1 MKLQFLNGTDVCNKN
16 FMDLS
21 NYLSTKIAVLF
32 IANVKILQHTCVTFQ
47 NDTQVYDKY
56 FSEPYVN

>member
-1 MKLQFLNGTDVCNKN
+1 MKLQFLNGTDVYNKN

-32 IANVKILQHTCVTFQ
+32 IANVKMMQDTWVTFQ